1 MNFKTVISLFLVLFV
16 SFVYCENGAELLFHK
31 KIVEGPVVGKEL
43 PIQFIIYN
51 VGSEIINPPDLSNN
65 NNNKN
70 NNNYRPAYDISF
82 IDNDFSNAEFEF
94 VSGSSEGK
102 WETLAPNSQVQ
113 TNLTVIPKKSGIY
126 SLTSTVL
133 NYRKTQTSSEF
144 TVSSAASYSGMYVES
159 QADYEKRTS
168 LLIKEWITFFV
179 LCAGAIALPYS
190 ISTYYKKNY
199 ENGIK
204 K

>member
-51 VGSEIINPPDLSNN
+51 VGSE
-65 NNNKN
+65 
-70 NNNYRPAYDISF
+70 PAYDISF